1 MDNTINSFHIFE
13 ALYISLTLYILN
25 IIMVSYLIEGVLFMA
40 KNKIKSSVGD
50 KLSPLNWFNVC
61 LFCLI
66 GGIAWNLENM
76 YFNTFLYNEVYAN
89 ASREAIAGTMEP
101 TTAISRMVA
110 LSAITAVVTTFIMG
124 TFSDRMKNRKIFI
137 SIGYIVW
144 GGITALFGFITK
156 ENIAGLFNLSD
167 AAQILT
173 LTVWAVIIMDM
184 VMTFMGSTSN
194 DSAFNAWVTDITTP
208 VTRPKV
214 ETSFTFVGFLAMGIV
229 MGVGTAAQTGAVSYK
244 IFFGLLGLLV
254 SCAGVVGLFTIK
266 EPAHITKPAKNTSY
280 WADLF
285 YGFKPSVIKEN
296 STLYLFL
303 LAMCLFNCAFQVF
316 FPYLIVYLQYVV
328 LESSANKL
336 LLENSLPTIII
347 VAVIAVAILVAG
359 VIFLMKLSAKKK
371 LLGIIPGVAALIVG
385 LLILSTSTSFYTIL
399 AGIAPTFIGYLVL
412 TIQFGATIRDYTPPE
427 KAGLFQGI
435 RMIFFVLIPMVV
447 GPAIGDIACRS
458 AGAVYTT
465 ENIVGNEIVRVDT
478 PVPDAKMFLYSAVV
492 AALVF
497 IPLFILSKNLKKQP
511 QKTEE

>member
-1 MDNTINSFHIFE
+1 
-13 ALYISLTLYILN
+13 
-25 IIMVSYLIEGVLFMA
+25 MA
-40 KNKIKSSVGD
+40 KNKLKKSSGD
-50 KLSPLNWFNVC
+50 RLSPLNWFNVC

-76 YFNTFLYNEVYAN
+76 YFNTFLYNSVYAG
-89 ASREAIAGTMEP
+89 ASAEALAGTMAP

-110 LSAITAVVTTFIMG
+110 LSAVTAVLTTFVMG
-124 TFSDRMKNRKIFI
+124 TFSDRMKNRKVFI

-144 GGITALFGFITK
+144 GLITATFGFITK

-167 AAQILT
+167 GVQILS

-214 ETSFTFVGFLAMGIV
+214 ETSFTFVGFVAMGIV
-229 MGVGTAAQTGAVSYK
+229 MGVGTAAQAGAIPYK
-244 IFFGLLGLLV
+244 LFFGLLGLLV
-254 SCAGVVGLFTIK
+254 AVAGVIGLFTLK
-266 EPAHITKPAKNTSY
+266 EPEHITKENKKTSY
-280 WADLF
+280 WADLL

-328 LESSANKL
+328 LESAANKVL
-336 LLENSLPTIII
+336 LTNSLPTIII
-347 VAVIAVAILVAG
+347 VAVIAVAVLVAG

-385 LLILSTSTSFYTIL
+385 LIILSTSTNFFTIL
-399 AGIAPTFIGYLVL
+399 VGIAPTFIGYLVL

-458 AGAVYTT
+458 VGASY
-465 ENIVGNEIVRVDT
+465 INEYGIET
-478 PVPDAKMFLYSAVV
+478 LVPDAKMFLYSAVV
-492 AALVF
+492 AVLVF
-497 IPLFILSKNLKKQP
+497 IPLLILKKKGID
-511 QKTEE
+511 KTEE